1 MTIDSA
7 YFMNFAKCKKNK
19 IDTKFFFAEDVIGTN
34 EAIRYC
40 QDCPVKVPCGQ
51 YAMDNNI
58 THGIWGG
65 LSIRAR
71 TKIKRERKLNH
82 TIHQ

>member
-1 MTIDSA
+1 MNSNET

-19 IDTKFFFAEDVIGTN
+19 INTKFFFAEDVVGTN

-58 THGIWGG
+58 FYGIWGG

-71 TKIKRERKLNH
+71 AKLKRERKLNQ
-82 TIHQ
+82 TL

>member
-1 MTIDSA
+1 MTIDPA
-7 YFMNFAKCKKNK
+7 YFIQYAKCKKNNV
-19 IDTKFFFAEDVIGTN
+19 DTKFFFADDPAQTN

-58 THGIWGG
+58 VHGVWGG

-71 TKIKRERKLNH
+71 RKIKHERRLN
-82 TIHQ
+82 QEV